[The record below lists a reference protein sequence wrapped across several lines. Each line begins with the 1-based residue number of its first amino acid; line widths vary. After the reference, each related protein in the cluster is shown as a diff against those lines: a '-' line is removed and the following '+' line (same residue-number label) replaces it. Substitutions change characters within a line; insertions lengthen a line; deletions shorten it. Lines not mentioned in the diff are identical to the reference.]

1 MERFTDPTILETM
14 SVGEKLLDSLLV
26 MVLGMGVTFLVL
38 VFLMFSIGVLRV
50 LFQGK
55 KATEDKARPKQP
67 VAAPAKANT
76 AGDDDELIAVI
87 NAAIAASQQ
96 EDIIAV
102 IAGAIAAMETSGR
115 RLKIQSIRRV
125 TDPMPIWAQD
135 GLMKNMRRI

>member
-1 MERFTDPTILETM
+1 MERFADPTILETM

-38 VFLMFSIGVLRV
+38 VFLMFSIGVLRI

-76 AGDDDELIAVI
+76 AGDDELIAVI

>member
-1 MERFTDPTILETM
+1 MERFADPTILETM

-38 VFLMFSIGVLRV
+38 VFLMFSIGVLRI

-76 AGDDDELIAVI
+76 AGDDELIAVI

-125 TDPMPIWAQD
+125 TDSMPIWAQD